1 MKKNT
6 KVIKGLNESLNN
18 IRKDINSN
26 VGLLYND
33 KKKKYDIKLTCL
45 VDYDKK

>member
-26 VGLLYND
+26 IGLLYND
-33 KKKKYDIKLTCL
+33 KKRK
-45 VDYDKK
+45 